1 MKKTF
6 ETVRRHFWKWRI
18 ESEDMLDPW
27 FEHFPEYEALPVKR
41 NAVRSVF
48 RVTDAAGREY
58 FVKHDSPK
66 GVSAS
71 FKALFRCKAKKE
83 FLSCRLLHA
92 LSIPCVDCVG
102 WGRRFP
108 EGMLLSRALENSVTV
123 LEYWFRSAAW
133 DPVKKKAFLQELA
146 GFIRRFVDAR
156 IIHRDFHAGNVM
168 YCLST
173 GRMCLV
179 DPYGVRQSGK
189 PLEREHLRSLMNLFV
204 HFRGELTIPEIREFA
219 CLAGLAENPEDAM
232 ALWNETVVIEEEK
245 IRKQWKKRV
254 RQILSGSSKFAQET
268 IGEDGSRIFRRN
280 SLWYTPPPQTE
291 DLKSLLS
298 SLKAVQMEHSQ
309 AQLVWLDSFLAQ
321 LMRKRIDE
329 IPQAWV
335 IPPETKT
342 DASADKKG
350 PDPRRSLDTLY
361 F

>member
-1 MKKTF
+1 MKNSL
-6 ETVRRHFWKWRI
+6 ESVRRNFWKWRI
-18 ESEDMLDPW
+18 ESGDMLDPW
-27 FEHFPEYEALPVKR
+27 FENYRDYEASAVKCSP
-41 NAVRSVF
+41 VRSVF
-48 RVTDAAGREY
+48 RVKDAAGREY
-58 FVKHDSPK
+58 YVKHDTPK
-66 GVSAS
+66 GFSGC
-71 FKALFRCKAKKE
+71 FKALFRSKTASE
-83 FLSCRLLHA
+83 FKSCRMLHA

-123 LEYWFRSAAW
+123 MEYWFRSAAW
-133 DPVKKKAFLQELA
+133 NPVEKKAFLREAA

-156 IIHRDFHAGNVM
+156 IVHRDFHAGNVM

-173 GRMCLV
+173 GKMCLV
-179 DPYGVRQSGK
+179 DPYGVRKSGR

-204 HFRGELTIPEIREFA
+204 NFRGELTIEEIRECA

-280 SLWYTPPPQTE
+280 TLWYTPPPQTE

-321 LMRKRIDE
+321 LMRKRIE
-329 IPQAWV
+329 KIPQVWL
-335 IPPETKT
+335 IPPVKRT
-342 DASADKKG
+342 DAGEDESQDIRK
-350 PDPRRSLDTLY
+350 SLDTLY